1 MPGITPRR
9 PLATAAVIA
18 AISILLGAGCA
29 LSAPLPT
36 PLPTRTATPLPTNTI
51 SPLFDLLRQSQQ
63 LNLIERYISYRE
75 TDGLV
80 RRILDSEAALADAS
94 ISPET
99 VELARQMVAFQNAK
113 LVRAYEIQATG
124 EYVPQVDVQD
134 YPLVDE
140 YYLKAGSI
148 RW

>member
-63 LNLIERYISYRE
+63 LNLIQRYISYRE

-99 VELARQMVAFQNAK
+99 VELARQMVAFQNAQ
-113 LVRAYEIQATG
+113 LARAYEIQATG